1 MSKSGQCN
9 HFRIVREAVKN
20 PRYAALK
27 MTGNTI
33 KSFHWVVQMT
43 NTTSAKSAIEIVIKI
58 RNLVTF
64 DILLLYAAK
73 RLPTDGYWPPA

>member
-1 MSKSGQCN
+1 
-9 HFRIVREAVKN
+9 
-20 PRYAALK
+20 